1 MKKKDNT
8 KLRKG
13 FTTGSSAAAGAKA
26 AVTLLLTGK
35 LLNEVEV
42 TLPRSGDGTIVIPV
56 KMVTLDGG
64 VATATIIKDAG
75 DDPDVTDKAEIVT
88 EVRLV
93 SEAPGDGEDSIRV
106 LGGRGVGKV
115 TRPGL
120 SVAPGNPAINPVPMK
135 MIKEAVSEVTDTLCV
150 PPSVLV
156 TVNVPRGVELAKYTM
171 NARLGIIGG
180 ISILGTTGIVHP
192 LSLSAYTDSI
202 GCAVEV
208 AVATGL
214 SEVVFSTG
222 RSSERVAEEGLK
234 LDGAAYILTG
244 DHMGFAL
251 LEAAKKKEIKRV
263 TVSGQFGKFSKLARG
278 EFETHCKDSSVEMG
292 FLKDVAVRNG
302 ATKELALRIEQANTA
317 REVFF
322 IFKEEALEGAIREI
336 TALVKKNA
344 AERSAGGVSVMS
356 MLVGYDG
363 KVEVSL

>member
-1 MKKKDNT
+1 MKKKDHT
-8 KLRKG
+8 KLREG

-35 LLNEVEV
+35 LLKAVEV
-42 TLPRSGDGTIVIPV
+42 TLPRAGDGTIVIPV
-56 KMVTLDGG
+56 KEVSLNGA

-75 DDPDVTDKAEIVT
+75 DDPDVTDRAEIVT
-88 EVRLV
+88 EVKLLG
-93 SEAPGDGEDSIRV
+93 EAPGDGEDSMRV
-106 LGGRGVGKV
+106 EGGRGVGKV

-135 MIKEAVSEVTDTLCV
+135 MIRQAVSEVTDTLCV

-156 TVNVPRGVELAKYTM
+156 TVSVPRGVELAKSTM
-171 NARLGIIGG
+171 NERLGIIGG

-202 GCAVEV
+202 SCAVDV
-208 AVATGL
+208 AVAAGL
-214 SEVVFSTG
+214 TEVVFSTG
-222 RSSERVAEEGLK
+222 RSSERVAEEGLA
-234 LDGAAYILTG
+234 LDDAAYILTG

-251 LEAAKKKEIKRV
+251 IEAAKKKELKRV
-263 TVSGQFGKFSKLARG
+263 TISGQFGKFSKLARG
-278 EFETHCKDSSVEMG
+278 EFETHCKDSTVEMG
-292 FLKDVAVRNG
+292 FLRDIAGRNG
-302 ATKELALRIEQANTA
+302 ATEELAKRIEGANTA

-322 IFKEEALEGAIREI
+322 IFKEEGIKGAIEEI
-336 TALVKKNA
+336 TALVKKNGA
-344 AERSAGGVSVMS
+344 ARSAEGVEVRA